1 VENKIKKRKKRA
13 RDKRLEQ
20 ILNFVLYSF
29 SFFFYFLVA
38 GRVCVVSSDS
48 PVRASVC
55 GVA

>member
-1 VENKIKKRKKRA
+1 VKNKKKGR

-29 SFFFYFLVA
+29 SFFYFLVA